1 MLSNQFLINGKKSLG
16 LNPFDRGLAFGDGVF
31 RTMKIQ
37 NGVPKYWKYHYE
49 ILSHDA
55 KSIQID
61 IPSSR
66 ILLNDVKKLF
76 SEPGD
81 FVGKFIITRGVSA
94 RGYQFKKNIKCT
106 RILLKNK
113 FTPIQKETAM
123 EGVCLQVCKQRLSKN
138 SMLSGIKH
146 LNRLENVLAK
156 TELEKENFDG
166 ILLDSDGHV
175 NECISSTIIMRVGGT
190 LYFPSQ
196 HGAGVSGVTKKIII
210 DNIKYLGF
218 KIKIKEILLEE
229 LKKSDEV
236 VITNSIIGAIPI
248 RKINNKKWKS
258 FKLAYE
264 INKIFEFT
272 S

>member
-37 NGVPKYWKYHYE
+37 NGVPKYWKHHYE

-55 KSIQID
+55 KSIQIH

-66 ILLNDVKKLF
+66 TLLNDVKKLF

-81 FVGKFIITRGVSA
+81 FVGKFIVTRGVSE

-106 RILLKNK
+106 RILLKNT
-113 FTPIQKETAM
+113 FVPIRKKIVT
-123 EGVCLQVCKQRLSKN
+123 EGVCLQVCKQTLSEN

-156 TELEKENFDG
+156 TELEEGNFDG
-166 ILLDSDGHV
+166 ILLDNHGYV
-175 NECISSTIIMRVGGT
+175 NECISSTIIMRVNDY
-190 LYFPSQ
+190 LYLPIQNMS
-196 HGAGVSGVTKKIII
+196 GVSGVTKRIIL
-210 DNIKYLGF
+210 NNAGHMGYKV
-218 KIKIKEILLEE
+218 KTKKILLSE
-229 LKKSDEV
+229 LIKSDEV
-236 VITNSIIGAIPI
+236 VITNSLIGAIPI
-248 RKINNKKWKS
+248 RKIKNKTWKS
-258 FKLAYE
+258 FKLAYD
-264 INKIFEFT
+264 INKIFEFI

>member
-1 MLSNQFLINGKKSLG
+1 MLSNKFLINGKKSLG

-66 ILLNDVKKLF
+66 ILLNDIKKLF
-76 SEPGD
+76 SESGN
-81 FVGKFIITRGVSA
+81 FVGKFIITRGVSG
-94 RGYQFKKNIKCT
+94 RGYQFKKNIRCT
-106 RILLKNK
+106 RVLLKNK
-113 FTPIQKETAM
+113 FTPIQKEIAV
-123 EGVCLQVCKQRLSKN
+123 EGVCLKVCKQRLSKN
-138 SMLSGIKH
+138 SILPSIKH

-156 TELEKENFDG
+156 MELEKNFFDG

-175 NECISSTIIMRVGGT
+175 NECISSTIIMRVGDT

-196 HGAGVSGVTKKIII
+196 HGAGVSGVTKKIIM

-258 FKLAYE
+258 FKLAYD
-264 INKIFEFT
+264 INKIFEFI

>member
-1 MLSNQFLINGKKSLG
+1 MSNQFLINGKKSLG

-31 RTMKIQ
+31 RTMKII

-49 ILSHDA
+49 ILNHDA

-66 ILLNDVKKLF
+66 ILLNDIKKLF

-81 FVGKFIITRGVSA
+81 FVAKFIITRGVSA

-106 RILLKNK
+106 RILLKNI
-113 FTPIQKETAM
+113 FVPIQKKIAKQ
-123 EGVCLQVCKQRLSKN
+123 GVCLKVCKQRLSEN
-138 SMLSGIKH
+138 PMISGIKH

-156 TELEKENFDG
+156 TELEPENFDG
-166 ILLDSDGHV
+166 ILLDSHGYV
-175 NECISSTIIMRVGGT
+175 NECISSTIIMRIGNT
-190 LYFPSQ
+190 LFIPSQ
-196 HGAGVSGVTKKIII
+196 DGAGVSGVTKKIII
-210 DNIKYLGF
+210 ENAGYLGY
-218 KIKIKEILLEE
+218 KIKIKKILLEE
-229 LKKSDEV
+229 LIKSDEV
-236 VITNSIIGAIPI
+236 VITNSLIGVIPI

-258 FKLAYE
+258 FKLSYD
-264 INKIFEFT
+264 INKIFEFI

>member
-1 MLSNQFLINGKKSLG
+1 MLSNKFLINGKKSLG

-31 RTMKIQ
+31 RTMKVR
-37 NGVPKYWKYHYE
+37 NGVPKFWKYHYE
-49 ILSHDA
+49 ILNHDA
-55 KSIQID
+55 KTIQID

-81 FVGKFIITRGVSA
+81 FVGKFIITRGVSE

-106 RILLKNK
+106 RILLKNT
-113 FTPIQKETAM
+113 FTPVKKEITRQ
-123 EGVCLQVCKQRLSKN
+123 GVCLQVCKQRLSKN

-156 TELEKENFDG
+156 TELEDENFDG
-166 ILLDSDGHV
+166 ILLDINGHV
-175 NECISSTIIMRVGGT
+175 NECISSTIIMRVGDT
-190 LYFPSQ
+190 LYIPSQ
-196 HGAGVSGVTKKIII
+196 HEAGVSGVTKQIII
-210 DNIKYLGF
+210 DNARNLGY
-218 KIKIKEILLEE
+218 KIKIKKILLDE
-229 LKKSDEV
+229 LMRADEV
-236 VITNSIIGAIPI
+236 VIANSIIGAIPI

-258 FKLAYE
+258 FKLSYD
-264 INKIFEFT
+264 INKIFEFI

>member
-1 MLSNQFLINGKKSLG
+1 MSNQFLINGKKSLG

-31 RTMKIQ
+31 RTMKIK
-37 NGVPKYWKYHYE
+37 NGAPKYWKYHYE

-55 KSIQID
+55 KSINID

-76 SEPGD
+76 SEKGN

-106 RILLKNK
+106 RILLKNI
-113 FTPIQKETAM
+113 FTPIKKEIAKH
-123 EGVCLQVCKQRLSKN
+123 GVCLQVCNQTLSEN
-138 SMLSGIKH
+138 SMISGIKH

-156 TELEKENFDG
+156 MELKEENFDG
-166 ILLDSDGHV
+166 ILLDSHGHV
-175 NECISSTIIMRVGGT
+175 NECISSTIIMRVGDT
-190 LYFPSQ
+190 LYVPNQNRS
-196 HGAGVSGVTKKIII
+196 GVSGVTKRIIM
-210 DNIKYLGF
+210 DNAGYMGY
-218 KIKIKEILLEE
+218 KIKIKNILLDD
-229 LKKSDEV
+229 LMKSDEV

-248 RKINNKKWKS
+248 HKINNKKWKS
-258 FKLAYE
+258 FKLAYD
-264 INKIFEFT
+264 INKIFEFI